1 LVPAPGETAVQS
13 FHSLRTAAVYGFI
26 DPLIDA
32 ANRQYCREALRL
44 GAPPDNAQGLAAA
57 GRPSVPRLPV
67 RLASAS
73 MVPEIGIGPSTA
85 RRIARGPVGRVRP
98 VCPRATQSQVS
109 RRRLDAIVTRTD
121 RIRNEQRTDGMKKW
135 LPALCKRRKIFPAGP
150 ERSVTNHVEASE
162 VSTAEPAMPY
172 RQSMSGAESGPKS
185 GGGTR
190 CPVAAS

>member
-1 LVPAPGETAVQS
+1 
-13 FHSLRTAAVYGFI
+13 
-26 DPLIDA
+26 
-32 ANRQYCREALRL
+32 
-44 GAPPDNAQGLAAA
+44 
-57 GRPSVPRLPV
+57 V
-67 RLASAS
+67 RLASAT
-73 MVPEIGIGPSTA
+73 MAPEIGIGRSLNRSADLA
-85 RRIARGPVGRVRP
+85 RDGMSITGPVGGVRP
-98 VCPRATQSQVS
+98 VCPRATQSPVS

-135 LPALCKRRKIFPAGP
+135 LPVLCKRRKIFPAGP